1 MLPVRVGV
9 PPGAGQRLCDL
20 AWAVLQGLPDM
31 GDPVH
36 LRALASALGPGGDRP
51 RVAGWLAGR
60 GLSQGGLGGRMFA
73 SLRGRA
79 TVEEKTSDRPTF
91 VSVLMLHECHAC
103 A

>member
-1 MLPVRVGV
+1 MSATLVEPTVEVADLKRQVGCVRESGMKCSESCRRNGV
-9 PPGAGQRLCDL
+9 RQAAGER
-20 AWAVLQGLPDM
+20 AERKQGDEKR
-31 GDPVH
+31 DNF
-36 LRALASALGPGGDRP
+36 
-51 RVAGWLAGR
+51 
-60 GLSQGGLGGRMFA
+60 RMFA